1 MSTPDGAAPV
11 PAQPVHDPAA
21 PGHAAPGHDAPDP
34 AAPGHDAPVQVA
46 PGHEAPGHAASS
58 AAPVPAAA
66 APAADAAPA
75 APAPPAQA
83 PVRESEPFE
92 PAGVAWT
99 PVSPR
104 LATARLAVSAVWLGL
119 PLLGL
124 VVAAALSGLLG
135 LWLAAAGVALLAVWV
150 VWLIPRQVRALGY
163 AERADD
169 LLLRKGIL
177 FRSMVV
183 VPYGRMQYV
192 DVSAGPLARRLGI
205 ASVQLHT
212 ASPGTDA
219 SIDGLTTAE
228 AARLRDQLA
237 SRGEARLAGL

>member
-1 MSTPDGAAPV
+1 MTTPV
-11 PAQPVHDPAA
+11 PGGDAAHPQPDVPVVPPVPTPAA
-21 PGHAAPGHDAPDP
+21 PLPTP
-34 AAPGHDAPVQVA
+34 AAPLPD
-46 PGHEAPGHAASS
+46 
-58 AAPVPAAA
+58 
-66 APAADAAPA
+66 
-75 APAPPAQA
+75 
-83 PVRESEPFE
+83 SEPFE
-92 PAGVAWT
+92 PAGVTWT

-104 LATARLAVSAVWLGL
+104 LASARLLVAAIWLGL

-124 VVAAALSGLLG
+124 VIGAALTGEVW
-135 LWLAAAGVALLAVWV
+135 LWAGSAALAAFTGWI
-150 VWLIPRQVRALGY
+150 VWLIGRQVRAMGY

-169 LLLRKGIL
+169 LLLRRGIL

-192 DVSAGPLARRLGI
+192 DVTAGPLSRKFGI

-219 SIDGLTTAE
+219 SIDGLPTAE

>member
-1 MSTPDGAAPV
+1 MSTPDLPEPVVAAPV
-11 PAQPVHDPAA
+11 ADP
-21 PGHAAPGHDAPDP
+21 DA
-34 AAPGHDAPVQVA
+34 
-46 PGHEAPGHAASS
+46 
-58 AAPVPAAA
+58 
-66 APAADAAPA
+66 
-75 APAPPAQA
+75 PAQA
-83 PVRESEPFE
+83 PLRESEPFE
-92 PAGVAWT
+92 PEGVAWT

-104 LATARLAVSAVWLGL
+104 LATARLVVNAIWLGV

-124 VVAAALSGLLG
+124 VVAAALSGLVG
-135 LWLAAAGVALLAVWV
+135 LWIGAGGVAVLLAWV
-150 VWLIPRQVRALGY
+150 AWLVPRQVRAMGY

-192 DVSAGPLARRLGI
+192 DVSAGPLARQLGI

-219 SIDGLTTAE
+219 SIDGLPAAE

>member
-1 MSTPDGAAPV
+1 MTTPDGDVAQPQPSVPGTHPAPV
-11 PAQPVHDPAA
+11 TSEPVPVAA
-21 PGHAAPGHDAPDP
+21 EP
-34 AAPGHDAPVQVA
+34 APVA
-46 PGHEAPGHAASS
+46 TP
-58 AAPVPAAA
+58 A
-66 APAADAAPA
+66 APAA
-75 APAPPAQA
+75 A

-92 PAGVAWT
+92 PAGVEWT

-104 LATARLAVSAVWLGL
+104 LATARLISGVSWLAV
-119 PLLGL
+119 PLVGL
-124 VVAAALSGLLG
+124 VVAAALTGLLG
-135 LWLAAAGVALLAVWV
+135 LWLGAAGAAVLTAWVA
-150 VWLIPRQVRALGY
+150 WLVPRQVRAMAY

-192 DVSAGPLARRLGI
+192 DVSAGPLDRRLGI

-219 SIDGLTTAE
+219 SIDGLPTAE

>member
-1 MSTPDGAAPV
+1 MTTPDGGAAALPQPDAVPATPPSPV
-11 PAQPVHDPAA
+11 P
-21 PGHAAPGHDAPDP
+21 
-34 AAPGHDAPVQVA
+34 
-46 PGHEAPGHAASS
+46 
-58 AAPVPAAA
+58 
-66 APAADAAPA
+66 
-75 APAPPAQA
+75 
-83 PVRESEPFE
+83 RSEPFE

-99 PVSPR
+99 PVSGR
-104 LATARLAVSAVWLGL
+104 LATARLVVALCWLGV
-119 PLLGL
+119 PLVGLALG
-124 VVAAALSGLLG
+124 AALSGVAWLWAAAAVPAALTVWL
-135 LWLAAAGVALLAVWV
+135 LWLV
-150 VWLIPRQVRALGY
+150 PRQVRALGY

-169 LLLRKGIL
+169 LLLRRGIL

-192 DVSAGPLARRLGI
+192 DVTAGPLARRLGI

-219 SIDGLTTAE
+219 SIDGLPTAE

>member
-1 MSTPDGAAPV
+1 MTTPDG
-11 PAQPVHDPAA
+11 
-21 PGHAAPGHDAPDP
+21 G
-34 AAPGHDAPVQVA
+34 
-46 PGHEAPGHAASS
+46 
-58 AAPVPAAA
+58 AAA
-66 APAADAAPA
+66 RPLPDAAPLPG
-75 APAPPAQA
+75 APQPADVPPAVDEPPA
-83 PVRESEPFE
+83 VEPVHESEPFE
-92 PAGVAWT
+92 PTGVAWT

-104 LATARLAVSAVWLGL
+104 LATARLLVALIWLGV
-119 PLLGL
+119 PLVGL
-124 VVAAALSGLLG
+124 AAAAALSSVGW
-135 LWLAAAGVALLAVWV
+135 LWIGVAVLAAFV
-150 VWLIPRQVRALGY
+150 VWTIWLVPRQVRALGY

-169 LLLRKGIL
+169 LLLRRGIL

-192 DVSAGPLARRLGI
+192 DVSAGPLARKMGI

-219 SIDGLTTAE
+219 SIDGLPTAE

>member
-1 MSTPDGAAPV
+1 MTTPDG
-11 PAQPVHDPAA
+11 D
-21 PGHAAPGHDAPDP
+21 
-34 AAPGHDAPVQVA
+34 
-46 PGHEAPGHAASS
+46 
-58 AAPVPAAA
+58 AAA
-66 APAADAAPA
+66 RPTPDT
-75 APAPPAQA
+75 APPADE

-92 PAGVAWT
+92 PAGVDWT

-104 LATARLAVSAVWLGL
+104 LASARLLVGLLWLGV
-119 PLLGL
+119 PLVGL
-124 VVAAALSGLLG
+124 AVAAALSGIG
-135 LWLAAAGVALLAVWV
+135 WLWIGVAVLAAFV
-150 VWLIPRQVRALGY
+150 VWTVWLVPRQVRALGY

-169 LLLRKGIL
+169 LLLRRGIL

-219 SIDGLTTAE
+219 SIDGLPTAE

>member
-1 MSTPDGAAPV
+1 MAGMTTPDSV
-11 PAQPVHDPAA
+11 AQPVPGAA
-21 PGHAAPGHDAPDP
+21 
-34 AAPGHDAPVQVA
+34 
-46 PGHEAPGHAASS
+46 E
-58 AAPVPAAA
+58 
-66 APAADAAPA
+66 
-75 APAPPAQA
+75 
-83 PVRESEPFE
+83 PVRTSEPFE
-92 PAGVAWT
+92 PEGVTWT

-104 LATARLAVSAVWLGL
+104 LATARLVVSACWLLPPLVALVVVAALTGQVWVWAGAAVWL
-119 PLLGL
+119 
-124 VVAAALSGLLG
+124 AF
-135 LWLAAAGVALLAVWV
+135 AVWIV
-150 VWLIPRQVRALGY
+150 LLVPRQVRALGY

-169 LLLRKGIL
+169 LLLRRGIL

-192 DVSAGPLARRLGI
+192 DVSAGPLARRFGI

-219 SIDGLTTAE
+219 SIDGLPTAE